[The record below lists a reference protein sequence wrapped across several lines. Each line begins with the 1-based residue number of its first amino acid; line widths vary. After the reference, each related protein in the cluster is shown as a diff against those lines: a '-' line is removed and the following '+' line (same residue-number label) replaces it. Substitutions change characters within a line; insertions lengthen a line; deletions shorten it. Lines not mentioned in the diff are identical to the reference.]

1 MTALDDARTL
11 LAVACR
17 RPLSATSRVSLN
29 AVRAAL
35 LFYRSQCIAGDPV
48 PGFEP
53 SGSAVSLLTRCEGC
67 INQLLA
73 RPENTTP
80 QTKMLRGCLKRVA
93 DVRKRLET
101 TSSLGAV
108 AAAFDCRAAQL
119 PTGDRV

>member
-11 LAVACR
+11 LAVVCR
-17 RPLSATSRVSLN
+17 RPLPAGAGISLN
-29 AVRAAL
+29 VVRGAL
-35 LFYRSQCIAGDPV
+35 LFYRGQCVAGEPV

-53 SGSAVSLLTRCEGC
+53 SGPTPSLLTRCEGC
-67 INQLLA
+67 IKQLLS
-73 RPENTTP
+73 RPENNIP

>member
-11 LAVACR
+11 LAVSCR
-17 RPLSATSRVSLN
+17 RPLPSGAGVSLN
-29 AVRAAL
+29 VVRGAL

-48 PGFEP
+48 PSFEP
-53 SGSAVSLLTRCEGC
+53 SGPTASLLHRCEGC
-67 INQLLA
+67 INQLLS

-93 DVRKRLET
+93 DVRKRIET

>member
-17 RPLSATSRVSLN
+17 RPLPAGAGVHLN
-29 AVRAAL
+29 VVRGAL
-35 LFYRSQCIAGDPV
+35 LFYRAQCVAGEPA

-53 SGSAVSLLTRCEGC
+53 SGPTPSLLLRCEGC
-67 INQLLA
+67 INQLLS

-93 DVRKRLET
+93 DVRKRLERT
-101 TSSLGAV
+101 VNLGAV

-119 PTGDRV
+119 PVGDRS